1 MAIQQSEADLLS
13 QCLMPGNGRMQETSN
28 ASMLQVFDASVNR
41 AMPYLQVPGDVLE
54 HIKACNSVYFMQ
66 FPVRLRNGVRIFHAF
81 RAEHSHHRLP
91 TKGGIRFAPHV
102 DLHEVA
108 ALAAI
113 MTIKCAIVNVPFGG
127 AKGGIALDPRDYD
140 AEELERITRR
150 YTTEL
155 IRKGFIGPG
164 VDVPAPD
171 MGTGE
176 REMAWI
182 VDTYNMLHPD
192 GLDNLACVTG
202 KPVTQG
208 GIRGRTEATG
218 RGVLYAL
225 RECFQHDDLMRTTG
239 LCGDLSGKR
248 IVVQGLGNVGGH
260 FARLAQ
266 DEDGAVI
273 VGIGEAGGTL
283 YAANGLDIH
292 KVLQWREE
300 TGSILNFPDAV
311 TFDNSA
317 DCLELDC
324 DILVPAALEN
334 QLTGDNAARIRAP
347 LIAEAANSPTTT
359 EADAILR
366 ERGTVVIPDV
376 YANAG
381 GVTVSYFEWVKNL
394 SHMRFGRMAK
404 RVGIQTQRR
413 MITGVENLT
422 GHAFPSDL
430 REDVLHGVDELELVN
445 SGLEE
450 TMIEAFQE
458 LVEIMYQKNTGDL
471 RTAAFVCGLNKVAAS
486 YEHLGIWP

>member
-1 MAIQQSEADLLS
+1 
-13 QCLMPGNGRMQETSN
+13 
-28 ASMLQVFDASVNR
+28 
-41 AMPYLQVPGDVLE
+41 
-54 HIKACNSVYFMQ
+54 
-66 FPVRLRNGVRIFHAF
+66 
-81 RAEHSHHRLP
+81 
-91 TKGGIRFAPHV
+91 
-102 DLHEVA
+102 
-108 ALAAI
+108 
-113 MTIKCAIVNVPFGG
+113 
-127 AKGGIALDPRDYD
+127 
-140 AEELERITRR
+140 
-150 YTTEL
+150 
-155 IRKGFIGPG
+155 
-164 VDVPAPD
+164 
-171 MGTGE
+171 MGTSE

-182 VDTYNMLHPD
+182 ADTYNMLHPD

-208 GIRGRTEATG
+208 GIRGRIEATG

-225 RECFQHDDLMRTTG
+225 RECFQRTDLMRATG
-239 LCGDLSGKR
+239 LSGDLSGKR
-248 IVVQGLGNVGGH
+248 IVVQGLGNVGSH

-283 YAANGLDIH
+283 YASNGLDVH
-292 KVLQWREE
+292 KVLQWRAE

-311 TFDNSA
+311 TFDNSGA
-317 DCLELDC
+317 CLELDC

-366 ERGTVVIPDV
+366 QRGTVIIPDV

-404 RVGIQTQRR
+404 RVGMQTQRR
-413 MITGVENLT
+413 LITGIENLT

-430 REDVLHGVDELELVN
+430 RESVLHGVDELELVN

-458 LVEIMYQKNTGDL
+458 IVEIMYEKNTGDL